1 MNPQRTRYSS
11 KARIKNKKDLEMK
24 HKNRSSSI
32 SLKDFS
38 PKIWNGRGKRC
49 VRESGRCFSGWEWS
63 FVRALPWGREVG
75 VSIYR
80 WGSKTSR
87 FWLFCPKTGWTGPK
101 TGWTG
106 FQKAAYS
113 FFGWHSRLAEKKWT
127 VQKPVEPVLEPVEP
141 VSTRQKPV
149 ECPAEPVF
157 WKRVN
162 SAKTGWTCF
171 KTGWTCFSKK
181 QFWPR

>member
-1 MNPQRTRYSS
+1 MNPQRTRCST
-11 KARIKNKKDLEMK
+11 KARMKKSKKDLEMK
-24 HKNRSSSI
+24 HKNCSSSI

-63 FVRALPWGREVG
+63 FVRAHLWGREVG

-87 FWLFCPKTGWTGPK
+87 FWLFCTK

-106 FQKAAYS
+106 FQKAAHN
-113 FFGWHSRLAEKKWT
+113 FFGWHGRLAEKSEQYK
-127 VQKPVEPVLEPVEP
+127 KPAEP
-141 VSTRQKPV
+141 VSTRLKTGWVSSWTSIWIPA
-149 ECPAEPVF
+149 EPAWKPAEPVF
-157 WKRVN
+157 FRE
-162 SAKTGWTCF
+162 
-171 KTGWTCFSKK
+171 